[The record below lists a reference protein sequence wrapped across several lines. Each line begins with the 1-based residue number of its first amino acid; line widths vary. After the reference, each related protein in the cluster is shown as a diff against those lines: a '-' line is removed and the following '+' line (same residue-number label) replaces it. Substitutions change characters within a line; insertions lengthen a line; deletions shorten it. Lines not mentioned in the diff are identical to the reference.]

1 MTASV
6 VQPLISPYLVTRV
19 PRMSLRHSI
28 LRIATAALVASVFPG
43 VALTAQARA
52 TNTAAVAVNIGAE
65 NTLGIIRR
73 DETVSVP
80 ISELRSRLGVV
91 EAGTVRVRDEGA
103 GREIVS
109 QVVDDDGDGTNDALI
124 FQASFRPHETRW
136 FVIERRVPAVS
147 TVSPVHVRHD
157 AERDD
162 IAWESDRIAFRTY
175 GVGLAKLEPL
185 VSSGIDVWVKSV
197 RVQVLER
204 WYAKKAPASY
214 HHDTGE
220 GADFFDV
227 GPTLGAGGVA
237 VWKNDSLY
245 RPPNFTGWKVIA
257 DGPVRV
263 IFEMKH
269 PTFDA
274 AGSKVSVI
282 RRISLDAGQNL
293 SRAVTIFHAENG
305 TAVPYAIG
313 LVKRAGVVG
322 SESSAQSWA
331 WLAEWGPVDHKN
343 GGHDELGTAVMI
355 PRAELRDWKE
365 TADHYLAIS
374 EARSDQPVVEYIG
387 AGWTGSGDFGDVR
400 DWWKYL
406 DEAAARIDAPVRVTI
421 EKAPSK

>member
-1 MTASV
+1 MTTKEALIAV
-6 VQPLISPYLVTRV
+6 VAAL
-19 PRMSLRHSI
+19 
-28 LRIATAALVASVFPG
+28 ATAPGLAL
-43 VALTAQARA
+43 AQKQRA
-52 TNTAAVAVNIGAE
+52 TSTIAVTAA
-65 NTLGIIRR
+65 NTLTIARP
-73 DETVSVP
+73 DETLS
-80 ISELRSRLGVV
+80 IALG
-91 EAGTVRVRDEGA
+91 EIRARMGTLDPSALRVRDA
-103 GREIVS
+103 SSRAALPS
-109 QVVDDDGDGTNDALI
+109 QVVDDDGDGTPDALI
-124 FQASFRPHETRW
+124 FQSSFFPGQTRQ
-136 FVIERRVPAVS
+136 FVIERGAPTLPA
-147 TVSPVHVRHD
+147 TRRVHVMHD

-185 VSSGIDVWVKSV
+185 VSSGIDVWDKSV
-197 RVQVLER
+197 RTMVLDK

-245 RPPNFTGWKVIA
+245 RPPNFTSWRIIA
-257 DGPVRV
+257 DGPVRA
-263 IFEMKH
+263 IFEMRH

-274 AGSKVSVI
+274 GGTKVSAI

-305 TAVPYAIG
+305 GTIPYVIG

-322 SESSAQSWA
+322 SESSAQPWS
-331 WLAEWGPVDHKN
+331 WLAEWGPVDQKN
-343 GGHDELGTAVMI
+343 GGHGELGTAVLI

-365 TADHYLAIS
+365 VADHYLAVS
-374 EARSDQPVVEYIG
+374 EAKSDQAVVEYIG
-387 AGWTGSGDFGDVR
+387 AGWTGSGDFTDVR

-406 DEAAARIDAPVRVTI
+406 DQAAARIETPVRLTFGS
-421 EKAPSK
+421 APAR